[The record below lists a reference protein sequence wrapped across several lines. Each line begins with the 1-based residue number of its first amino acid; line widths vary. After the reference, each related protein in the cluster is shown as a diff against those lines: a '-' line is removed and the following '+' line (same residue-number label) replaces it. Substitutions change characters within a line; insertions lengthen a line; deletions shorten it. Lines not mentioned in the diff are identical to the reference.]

1 MHFQFHLG
9 VSRHL
14 LDYDQALDLWLC
26 FLCFF
31 LLSNCLLSFFQFRD
45 GIIDDDLD
53 FGSAWLRNG
62 QHLNLKLIDVRSCPV
77 IGERDL
83 DFVLSRV

>member
-14 LDYDQALDLWLC
+14 LDYDYPLDLWLC
-26 FLCFF
+26 FLSF
-31 LLSNCLLSFFQFRD
+31 LLLSYCLFSIFNFRD

-62 QHLNLKLIDVRSCPV
+62 QHLYLKLIDARRSQV

>member
-9 VSRHL
+9 VSRHM

-26 FLCFF
+26 FLSF
-31 LLSNCLLSFFQFRD
+31 LLLSYCLLSFFHFRD
-45 GIIDDDLD
+45 CIIDYFLN
-53 FGSAWLRNG
+53 FGSTLLRNG
-62 QHLNLKLIDVRSCPV
+62 QHLYPKLIDARRGQV

-83 DFVLSRV
+83 DVVLSCI

>member
-1 MHFQFHLG
+1 MHFQFHLS

-14 LDYDQALDLWLC
+14 LDYDQALNLWLFFLC
-26 FLCFF
+26 FL
-31 LLSNCLLSFFQFRD
+31 LLSYCLLSFFHFRD
-45 GIIDDDLD
+45 GIIDDDLN
-53 FGSAWLRNG
+53 FGSARFRNG
-62 QHLNLKLIDVRSCPV
+62 QHLYLKLIDARRSQV

>member
-1 MHFQFHLG
+1 MHFQFHLS

-26 FLCFF
+26 FLSF
-31 LLSNCLLSFFQFRD
+31 LLLYHCVLSFFHFRD

-53 FGSAWLRNG
+53 FGSARLRNG
-62 QHLNLKLIDVRSCPV
+62 QHLNLKLIDARRSQV